1 MVILEGC
8 KLGNYLAGGGGEAVL
23 YTVFPSK
30 KNPVSWAM
38 LYVVYVGCVFLS
50 CCCCFFFNGEGR
62 VFVYV
67 AQITHV
73 CLYI

>member
-1 MVILEGC
+1 MKDANLETIWG
-8 KLGNYLAGGGGEAVL
+8 AGGKKAVL
-23 YTVFPSK
+23 YTIFPSK
-30 KNPVSWAM
+30 KNPVLWAM
-38 LYVVYVGCVFLS
+38 LYVVYVGCGFFKLLLVF
-50 CCCCFFFNGEGR
+50 FFFNGEGR